1 MSLFDELIG
10 KLPTP
15 STKRIAVHITA
26 AAEKIMKQGHP
37 WLFDESIVK
46 ISEPKASAGD
56 LAIIFDK
63 NNKFLAAGL
72 YDPSSPIRIRVFQHG
87 KSAIIGKDMFKERI
101 AAALKIRTDIFDR
114 NQTNGFRL
122 INGEND
128 FFPGLINDV
137 YDKSAVVK
145 IYTESWIPHI
155 KTYIEALREVLNP
168 ERIILRLNRDLE
180 ARIAKRYGLHDGML
194 SDSSDGRIEFLENGL
209 HFIADALHGHKTGFF
224 LDQRDNRLKAGQ
236 MGQGKRVLNL
246 FSYNGGFSLYAARA
260 GATYVASV
268 DCSRPALEES
278 ETIFKINS
286 RIFPSVKDCRHET
299 FCEDVFSFL
308 EKARQKREQ
317 YGLVIVDP
325 PSFAKR
331 QSELPAALKAYYR
344 LALDSLSAVEDG
356 GLFVMA
362 SCSSR
367 VSQHDFFKVICEA
380 SSGAGVRMEEL
391 ARTANAPD
399 HPVRFPEGSYLKCI
413 YARINRRSSGR

>member
-10 KLPTP
+10 QLPAP
-15 STKRIAVHITA
+15 GAKRIAVHVTA
-26 AAEKIMKQGHP
+26 SAEKILKQGHP

-46 ISEPKASAGD
+46 ISDPKASAGD
-56 LAIIFDK
+56 VAVIFDK

-72 YDPSSPIRIRVFQHG
+72 YDPSSPIRIRVFQNG
-87 KSAIIGKDMFKERI
+87 KSAVIGKEMFKERI
-101 AAALKIRTDIFDR
+101 AAALEIRKAAIDTSV
-114 NQTNGFRL
+114 TNGFRL

-128 FFPGLINDV
+128 FLPGLINDV
-137 YDKSAVVK
+137 YDKTAVVK

-155 KTYIEALREVLNP
+155 KSYIEALREVLNP
-168 ERIILRLNRDLE
+168 ERVVLRLNRDLE
-180 ARIAKRYGLHDGML
+180 ARITKRYGLQDGIV
-194 SDSSDGRIEFLENGL
+194 SDNSDGRVEFLENGL
-209 HFIADALHGHKTGFF
+209 HFIADTLHGHKTGFF
-224 LDQRDNRLKAGQ
+224 LDQRDNRLKAGN
-236 MGQGKRVLNL
+236 MGQNKRVLNL

-268 DCSRPALEES
+268 DCSRPALEEA

-286 RIFPSVKDCRHET
+286 RLFPSVKDCRHET

-331 QSELPAALKAYYR
+331 QSEVPIALKAYFR
-344 LALDSLSAVEDG
+344 LAVDAFSAVEDG
-356 GLFVMA
+356 GIFVMA

-367 VSQHDFFKVICEA
+367 VSKHDFFKIVCEA
-380 SSGAGVRMEEL
+380 SSGAGVRIEEL
-391 ARTANAPD
+391 DRTANAPD
-399 HPVRFPEGSYLKCI
+399 HPVKFPEGSYLKCI
-413 YARINRRSSGR
+413 YARVTRRPSGR